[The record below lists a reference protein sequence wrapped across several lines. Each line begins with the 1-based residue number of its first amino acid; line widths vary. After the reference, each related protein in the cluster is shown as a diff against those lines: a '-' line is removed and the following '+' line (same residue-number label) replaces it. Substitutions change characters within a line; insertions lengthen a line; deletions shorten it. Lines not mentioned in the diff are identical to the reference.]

1 MDIFHFVKALH
12 VTQFRCRIT
21 KSATNRLSIF
31 VLFAT
36 DLSEENISIIEEIIA
51 HKQIASVRIV
61 IEVV

>member
-12 VTQFRCRIT
+12 VTQFNYGIT